1 MKLRPYPKYKD
12 SGVEQ
17 LGEIPEEWEIKRLK
31 YVCSKYA
38 EYGLNI
44 AAENYQIDGI
54 RFIRTTD
61 IDDYGNLKD
70 EGVYLNESLAKGYIL
85 NSGDLLI
92 SRSGTIGRSFL
103 YDSSKNEK
111 ATYAGYLVRY
121 SLDEKETFP
130 KYIFYFIQ
138 GHSFFEWLKTQLIE
152 TTISN
157 VNGQKYSNLSVTLPS
172 LDKQIQ
178 ITNYLDQKTS
188 KIDELT
194 KKNERLIELLKER
207 RQAIIFQAVT
217 KGLPAAAAAQAGL
230 DPNVKMKDSGI
241 EWLGKIPEGWD
252 LKRLKYVCSKYAEY
266 GLNIAAENYQIDGIR
281 FIRTTDIDDY
291 GNLKEEGV
299 YLDELLSKHYVL
311 NDGDILISRSGT
323 IGRTFLFDSKKNEKA
338 TYAGYLVRFCLDRKE
353 TVPKYIFYFA
363 QSHSFFEWL
372 KTQLIETTIGNV
384 NGQKYANL
392 LVTLP
397 QKEHQTQIAN
407 YLDQKTSKIDGLIK
421 KIESQ
426 IENLKEHRQTLI
438 SNIVTGKVSVSDT
451 A

>member
-12 SGVEQ
+12 SGVEW
-17 LGEIPEEWEIKRLK
+17 LGKIPEEWEIKRLK

-61 IDDYGNLKD
+61 IDDYGNLKG
-70 EGVYLNESLAKGYIL
+70 EGVYLNELLAKGYIL

-157 VNGQKYSNLSVTLPS
+157 VNGQKYANLSVTLPS

-178 ITNYLDQKTS
+178 ITNYLEQKTF
-188 KIDELT
+188 KIDELI
-194 KKNERLIELLKER
+194 KKNERLVELLKEK
-207 RQAIIFQAVT
+207 RQAIISQAVT
-217 KGLPAAAAAQAGL
+217 KGL
-230 DPNVKMKDSGI
+230 DPNVKMKDSGV
-241 EWLGKIPEGWD
+241 EWLGKIPEKWRVI
-252 LKRLKYVCSKYAEY
+252 RLKYLINSIKIGPFGSQLKLDEMVKEGYKVYGQENIINKDFSLGQRYITEKKYKSLRACELSP
-266 GLNIAAENYQIDGIR
+266 GDIVITMMGTIGKCDIFPEDAKRGIMDSHLLKITSNKFTIPEFLALILENAYYVQ
-281 FIRTTDIDDY
+281 
-291 GNLKEEGV
+291 EGV
-299 YLDELLSKHYVL
+299 YIASKGSIMSGLNSQIIKSLLIVL
-311 NDGDILISRSGT
+311 PDIKEQREIMAYLNSV
-323 IGRTFLFDSKKNEKA
+323 FKQYAML
-338 TYAGYLVRFCLDRKE
+338 TY
-353 TVPKYIFYFA
+353 
-363 QSHSFFEWL
+363 
-372 KTQLIETTIGNV
+372 
-384 NGQKYANL
+384 
-392 LVTLP
+392 
-397 QKEHQTQIAN
+397 
-407 YLDQKTSKIDGLIK
+407 
-421 KIESQ
+421 KIESS
-426 IENLKEHRQTLI
+426 IEKLKEYRQTLI
-438 SNIVTGKVSVSDT
+438 SNVVTGKVRVSQSHF
-451 A
+451 